1 MLMKNWPVLKI
12 FFVLYLTICVV
23 YTVSNWE
30 TLSYAEGWGVVYM
43 IGLIFFGL
51 IGLLINYILAKA
63 IKNTKRLNLAGIIIS
78 ILFMFFL
85 LIELKIFK

>member
-1 MLMKNWPVLKI
+1 MKNWPVLKI

-23 YTVSNWE
+23 YTVFNWE